1 MSSWH
6 SSSPSSCYACV
17 LPLPPNPCPPAHT
30 YACDAHRSRVIIT
43 ATGTKRGTKPVDL
56 KPIVDQAI
64 SMCSKDGHKVR
75 APAVRLCHAVA
86 DSVMQSAWLF

>member
-1 MSSWH
+1 MVEDEQLALYIAQLLLRLRAS
-6 SSSPSSCYACV
+6 AA
-17 LPLPPNPCPPAHT
+17 PNLFPPAHL

-86 DSVMQSAWLF
+86 D